1 MEASSKDVFQ
11 DHVHDVRNGFVMGAK
26 NTSDSHVNLV
36 STEILLSSE
45 LTATIADVKD
55 SHPLEET
62 ELPESQSD
70 GKLANC
76 DKTSFEN
83 EIPVTC
89 LPPGFL
95 PLTIKTDGLTP
106 PACLTLPT
114 LGCLSPLTPTSKFNK
129 SVLSCEPSSLVIATV
144 LCNWDNIFGPKV
156 RCLWITEHQRH
167 ADLTLDLLNFI
178 ANQTLSGEIMHD
190 LETPALELKLY
201 MSSDRGIILA
211 TLIFGAESKNDVA
224 VHSLSVIVPYS
235 ELERFLL
242 WKDVCLEWMLRAVQ
256 RLRIEL
262 TKVCTVV

>member
-1 MEASSKDVFQ
+1 MEASTKDALQ
-11 DHVHDVRNGFVMGAK
+11 DHTHDVRNGFVMGAK
-26 NTSDSHVNLV
+26 NTSDSHLNLV

-45 LTATIADVKD
+45 STATIADFKD
-55 SHPLEET
+55 SHPSEET
-62 ELPESQSD
+62 ELPESLS
-70 GKLANC
+70 
-76 DKTSFEN
+76 DKTSLED

-95 PLTIKTDGLTP
+95 PLTVKTDSLTP
-106 PACLTLPT
+106 PDSLTLPT

-129 SVLSCEPSSLVIATV
+129 SVLSCEPSSLVVATV

-242 WKDVCLEWMLRAVQ
+242 WKDVCLEWMQRAVQ

-262 TKVCTVV
+262 TKVGGTVF